1 MVSASPTERKR
12 PQHDHCQHHSPQG
25 ARFRARQRPRHQ
37 PVGGRLHHRRH
48 HLAGRRPEPG
58 AQLQRPR
65 GVHARRR
72 RAVHERSPVP
82 VPCPHRRARAP
93 EQGAHRGDRAVRG
106 HRLWP
111 QGAPPR
117 PHRYWEGRSVTA
129 PYYEDDQVTLYHG
142 DCREVTEWLEADVLV
157 TDPPYGMNFQSGHR
171 DKKLTK
177 IAGDED
183 TAVRDAVAALWGT
196 DRPALMFGRWSVPAP
211 AGERQRLIWHKAST
225 PGMGDLTLPWGP
237 NFEDIHLL
245 GRGWDR
251 EATGLPRVGAV
262 ITTTQGR
269 GGGVDTENKTGH
281 PTPKPVGLMERL
293 IERCPAGVVAD
304 PFAGSGAT
312 LLAARNLGRRS
323 IGVELEERYCET
335 IAARLSEPVLDLW
348 GGEAA

>member
-1 MVSASPTERKR
+1 MST
-12 PQHDHCQHHSPQG
+12 
-25 ARFRARQRPRHQ
+25 
-37 PVGGRLHHRRH
+37 
-48 HLAGRRPEPG
+48 
-58 AQLQRPR
+58 
-65 GVHARRR
+65 
-72 RAVHERSPVP
+72 
-82 VPCPHRRARAP
+82 
-93 EQGAHRGDRAVRG
+93 
-106 HRLWP
+106 
-111 QGAPPR
+111 
-117 PHRYWEGRSVTA
+117 

-142 DCREVTEWLEADVLV
+142 DCREITEWLEADVLV

-269 GGGVDTENKTGH
+269 GGGCRRREQDRAPDTEAGWAHGTPHRAVPGRRRGRPVRGFGGH
-281 PTPKPVGLMERL
+281 APCRPEPGAAVYRRRAGGALLRDHRGPVVGAGAGPVGR
-293 IERCPAGVVAD
+293 
-304 PFAGSGAT
+304 
-312 LLAARNLGRRS
+312 
-323 IGVELEERYCET
+323 
-335 IAARLSEPVLDLW
+335 
-348 GGEAA
+348 

>member
-1 MVSASPTERKR
+1 M
-12 PQHDHCQHHSPQG
+12 
-25 ARFRARQRPRHQ
+25 
-37 PVGGRLHHRRH
+37 
-48 HLAGRRPEPG
+48 
-58 AQLQRPR
+58 
-65 GVHARRR
+65 
-72 RAVHERSPVP
+72 
-82 VPCPHRRARAP
+82 
-93 EQGAHRGDRAVRG
+93 
-106 HRLWP
+106 
-111 QGAPPR
+111 
-117 PHRYWEGRSVTA
+117 TA

-269 GGGVDTENKTGH
+269 GGGCRRREQDRAPHTEAGRAHGTPHRAVPGRRRGGPVCGFGGH
-281 PTPKPVGLMERL
+281 APCRPEPGAALHRRRAGGALLRDHRGSVVGAGAGPVGR
-293 IERCPAGVVAD
+293 
-304 PFAGSGAT
+304 
-312 LLAARNLGRRS
+312 
-323 IGVELEERYCET
+323 
-335 IAARLSEPVLDLW
+335 
-348 GGEAA
+348 

>member
-1 MVSASPTERKR
+1 MST
-12 PQHDHCQHHSPQG
+12 
-25 ARFRARQRPRHQ
+25 
-37 PVGGRLHHRRH
+37 
-48 HLAGRRPEPG
+48 
-58 AQLQRPR
+58 
-65 GVHARRR
+65 
-72 RAVHERSPVP
+72 
-82 VPCPHRRARAP
+82 
-93 EQGAHRGDRAVRG
+93 
-106 HRLWP
+106 
-111 QGAPPR
+111 
-117 PHRYWEGRSVTA
+117 

-142 DCREVTEWLEADVLV
+142 DCREITEWLEADVLV

-171 DKKLTK
+171 RETFAK
-177 IAGDED
+177 IAGDDD
-183 TAVRDAVAALWGT
+183 TAVRDAVAAMWGP

-251 EATGLPRVGAV
+251 EDTGLPRVGAV

-269 GGGVDTENKTGH
+269 GGGVDAESKTGH